1 MKKIQ
6 IFDPAMCC
14 PTGVCGPSID
24 PELLRM
30 SFVTSNLKKKDYP
43 IERYNLTND
52 TDQFMQHEQVSTLLN
67 EKGPNVLPIVF
78 VDGNVVRTGSYP
90 SNEELGKWTGF
101 SVEELIQKPKVRL
114 SLKTQKDGES

>member
-1 MKKIQ
+1 
-6 IFDPAMCC
+6 
-14 PTGVCGPSID
+14 
-24 PELLRM
+24 M

-52 TDQFMQHEQVSTLLN
+52 TEQFMQHEQVSTLLN
-67 EKGPNVLPIVF
+67 EKGRMFLPIVF
-78 VDGNVVRTGSYP
+78 VEWKRGTTGSYP
-90 SNEELGKWTGF
+90 SNEELGRWTGF